1 MDPGRGA
8 EKACRNHD
16 ATSKKLR
23 LGKLRRRAHP
33 NWSSPERMADGA
45 GARMRAG
52 CLCSANMAPGAFQW
66 RTTPSL

>member
-8 EKACRNHD
+8 EKACRNHG